1 VRNSSGRR
9 PAKARNLRGS
19 GSSLEVVLATALL
32 ALLIATVAAAV
43 SGVHPT
49 ARQAAATARA
59 ASGAVARAAA
69 SVSGAGAPI
78 SSSWLSAHPE
88 ADLDVHGQADIV
100 IDVDARQ
107 VLWQRDPH
115 TPRAPASLTRLVTA
129 MVAADLAP
137 LDRRVTVTAATDVGA
152 VRKVEPT
159 STVMGLDAGEV
170 LTVRELLYGL
180 FLRSGNDAAE
190 TLGGGIVARDQFV
203 QLMNQKAASLHMADS
218 HFTTPVGLDDPGM
231 RTSPYD
237 LAVAAATIT
246 TRYPAL
252 LAISGTPS
260 IKLAET
266 GTHKAFDM
274 TNYNKLLLPGN
285 QYAYQGAT
293 GMKTAFTDDAGPCMV
308 ATATRGGRHLVAV
321 VMNSDNFFADA
332 TRLLDYGFAQPVR
345 PSPKPTAS
353 PKRG

>member
-1 VRNSSGRR
+1 
-9 PAKARNLRGS
+9 
-19 GSSLEVVLATALL
+19 VLATAVL
-32 ALLIATVAAAV
+32 ALLLAGVTAAIA
-43 SGVHPT
+43 GIHP
-49 ARQAAATARA
+49 A
-59 ASGAVARAAA
+59 GAGHVTRAAA
-69 SVSGAGAPI
+69 AKPAPPL
-78 SSSWLSAHPE
+78 STGWLDAHPQP
-88 ADLDVHGQADIV
+88 ALDVHGTAV
-100 IDVDARQ
+100 VLIDADARQ
-107 VLWQRDPH
+107 VLWQRQPH
-115 TPRAPASLTRLVTA
+115 ERRAPASLTKLMTA

-137 LDRRVTVTAATDVGA
+137 PDRHVLVTGATDMDA
-152 VRKVEPT
+152 VRDVEPT
-159 STVMGLDAGEV
+159 STVMGLTAGER
-170 LTVRELLYGL
+170 LRVRDLLYGL

>member
-1 VRNSSGRR
+1 MRNSSGRR
-9 PAKARNLRGS
+9 PSKARTPRGAAS
-19 GSSLEVVLATALL
+19 GTSLEVVLATGVL
-32 ALLIATVAAAV
+32 ALLIAGFAAAL

-49 ARQAAATARA
+49 SGQAAATARA
-59 ASGAVARAAA
+59 ASAAVARAAA
-69 SVSGAGAPI
+69 KVAGPAPI
-78 SSSWLSAHPE
+78 STSWLSAHPDAGLE
-88 ADLDVHGQADIV
+88 VHGRADILV
-100 IDVDARQ
+100 DVDAGQ
-107 VLWQRDPH
+107 VLWARDPH
-115 TPRAPASLTRLVTA
+115 TPRAPASLTKLVTA

-137 LDRRVTVTAATDVGA
+137 LDRNVTVTAATDVGA

-170 LTVRELLYGL
+170 LTVRDLLYGL

-190 TLGGGIVARDQFV
+190 TLGGGIVARERFV
-203 QLMNQKAASLHMADS
+203 QLMNDKAAALHMRDS
-218 HFTTPVGLDDPGM
+218 HFTTPVGLDDVAM

-237 LAVAAATIT
+237 LAIAAGTIT

-260 IKLAET
+260 MQLAAT
-266 GTHKAFDM
+266 ATHKAFDM
-274 TNYNKLLLPGN
+274 TNYNKLVLPGS

-308 ATATRGGRHLVAV
+308 ATATRAGRHLVAV

-332 TRLLDYGFAQPVR
+332 TRLLDYGFSQSLK
-345 PSPKPTAS
+345 PSPT
-353 PKRG
+353 PKRR